1 MKLPTMRVIKATSST
16 VPTTPTIAQVARTPR
31 DKFPFAGIV
40 LDVPVYGIFICYS
53 LCIDTFYTC
62 E

>member
-16 VPTTPTIAQVARTPR
+16 VPTTPTIAQVARTPH
-31 DKFPFAGIV
+31 DKFPFAGI
-40 LDVPVYGIFICYS
+40 VPVYGIFICYS
-53 LCIDTFYTC
+53 LCIDTFFTC